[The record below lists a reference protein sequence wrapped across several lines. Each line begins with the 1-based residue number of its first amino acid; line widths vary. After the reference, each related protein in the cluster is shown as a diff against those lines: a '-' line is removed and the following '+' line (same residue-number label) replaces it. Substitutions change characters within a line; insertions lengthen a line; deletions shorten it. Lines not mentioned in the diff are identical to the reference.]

1 MTAKK
6 PSAPP
11 QPETAPVRIWVLL
24 DSSGS
29 MESLQLNVVESLN
42 AFVAEQAAT
51 DPATA
56 ISIHTFPSVPYARK
70 AAGVITVLVDDV
82 AAGSLV
88 SFTPDDY
95 SPNGNTPLYDSLGEL
110 LRRAETDNNKRISQ
124 GLPCQDP
131 LVVIITD
138 GQENAS
144 RWHHRKSV
152 FEHIERLQADG
163 WAFIFLGSNQEAWTE
178 AAKIGITRGDSLTF
192 ESSPTGLR
200 DALSTASKSVSEYR
214 TMTRPLRS
222 EKRNSMM
229 HIFEP
234 SDR

>member
-6 PSAPP
+6 PSVPP

-82 AAGSLV
+82 AHL
-88 SFTPDDY
+88 T
-95 SPNGNTPLYDSLGEL
+95 
-110 LRRAETDNNKRISQ
+110 
-124 GLPCQDP
+124 
-131 LVVIITD
+131 
-138 GQENAS
+138 QENYLHLNS
-144 RWHHRKSV
+144 
-152 FEHIERLQADG
+152 HIE
-163 WAFIFLGSNQEAWTE
+163 AFASNVAGLGPILSA
-178 AAKIGITRGDSLTF
+178 ISL
-192 ESSPTGLR
+192 S
-200 DALSTASKSVSEYR
+200 
-214 TMTRPLRS
+214 
-222 EKRNSMM
+222 
-229 HIFEP
+229 
-234 SDR
+234 